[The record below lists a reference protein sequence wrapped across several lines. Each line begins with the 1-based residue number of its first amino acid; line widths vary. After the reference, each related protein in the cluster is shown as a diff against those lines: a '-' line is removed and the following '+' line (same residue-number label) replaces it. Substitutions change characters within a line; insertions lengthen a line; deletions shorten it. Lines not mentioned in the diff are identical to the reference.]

1 MTQTV
6 QFDKN
11 PSAEGA
17 AARVSRAAA
26 TPSLATDTFT
36 AWPPVGARSH
46 KIVATATTVATT
58 GLPNSDRPAAAAGEK
73 WSTAATV
80 RNSNTSARSISVALV
95 FYNTIGA
102 TLGTALATT
111 ADTRTLAA
119 GEVATFEVNGAT
131 APAGTASVDVQ
142 VSRNAGTG
150 AAVSDAVHVDAHTLT
165 RTATRIAYRDPAAT
179 PFATW
184 SGTAHASTQVYWD
197 PVITLSPMVDPTP
210 CPRMI
215 VLVDDLPS
223 GIAFLTITR
232 AAEGRTTRVRGAVFV
247 PVVSGFQVLDVE
259 CGFQVQSDYRAEL
272 FTADGTSVGFTPT
285 ASGVLA
291 VDETWVHNPLDP
303 EGATLIDLSDE
314 SGRAL
319 TRPVNGDRFYP
330 EQRVLAIFV
339 TGRRLGLQGVDLY
352 FSTDQ
357 DDIASRFEAMLGG
370 YDDENATM
378 PILVVRTPPFTDFP
392 RTFFAGV
399 LSPKRKPI
407 NVHMGG
413 SLREWELSAD
423 EAAPPF
429 PGIIV
434 PLLTRND
441 IDAAYATRNALDAA
455 YASRLAI
462 DRDFSKA
469 GTT

>member
-6 QFDKN
+6 QYDKN
-11 PSAEGA
+11 PAAEGA

-36 AWPPVGARSH
+36 SWPPTGTRSH
-46 KIVATATTVATT
+46 KLVATATTVATT
-58 GLPNSDRPAAAAGEK
+58 GLPNSDRPAAAAGQR
-73 WSTAATV
+73 WSCTASL
-80 RNSNTSARSISVALV
+80 RNSNTSARSASLSVVYYDTA
-95 FYNTIGA
+95 GA
-102 TLGTALATT
+102 TLGIALATT
-111 ADTRTLAA
+111 SDTRTLAA
-119 GEVATFEVNGAT
+119 GEIATLEVNGAL
-131 APAGTASVDVQ
+131 APTGTASVDVQ
-142 VSRNAGTG
+142 ISRNAGTG
-150 AAVSDAVHVDAHTLT
+150 AATSDAIHVDNVSLT
-165 RTATRIAYRDPAAT
+165 RTVTRIAYRDPAST
-179 PFATW
+179 PFSTW
-184 SGTAHASTQVYWD
+184 SGTANASTQVYWD
-197 PVITLSPMVDPTP
+197 PIITLTPMTDPTP

-215 VLVDDLPS
+215 VLVDDLPTA
-223 GIAFLTITR
+223 ITTLTLTR
-232 AAEGRTTRVRGAVFV
+232 AAEGRTTRVRGAVRV

-285 ASGVLA
+285 ASATLQ

-319 TRPVNGDRFYP
+319 TRPVNGDRYYP

-339 TGRRLGLQGVDLY
+339 TGRRLGLQGVDMF

-370 YDDENATM
+370 YDDENATV
-378 PILVVRTPPFTDFP
+378 PILCVRTPPFTDFP

-455 YASRLAI
+455 YPSRLAI